1 MVVTLHR
8 QLVVLV
14 SFLWLALLTG
24 VFWLS
29 VHNARDMLERQL
41 HVHAQDTAN
50 SLGLSIAHPLGAQ
63 DKVLVESM
71 IGAIYDS
78 GYYREIAL
86 RNPAGDLLVVQRENR
101 VSQLAPTWFVQA
113 LSIDPTPG
121 LSEITHEW
129 RVIGKLTVLPDTQQ
143 AYTEL
148 WKSTLHALWLFLAV
162 GAFSLLL
169 LWAIVRAALRPLRD
183 LESQAEAICHRDF
196 TGQQPLP
203 RTRELRRVV
212 QAMNRMTRQLKTLFD
227 EQVAQIEQVRN
238 QAYIDGITGLGNG
251 RFFNAQLQSRLD
263 SIEEPF
269 VGALIKLEIGDMSAY
284 NQQFGHDAGNWLLKQ
299 AGKLWRQQMDSVEN
313 AVFARVTGARFAA
326 MLPHVEQDQVRALV
340 QNFLDQLQ
348 ALEPFSQTQTPLA
361 AYAGIAL
368 CEVGRDLQAER
379 PKALEAQADNA
390 LQKAQAGDAHCVQVF
405 DPHGEHTPQE
415 DRPHGV
421 DDWESFLRDVIEQRR
436 FTFHYQPVVSCLDQS
451 LLHYEVLARIKLKD
465 QVLAAGLFMPLV
477 ERFRLVQAFDQ
488 AIVSLLVE
496 QLLRKPAEQRIAVAV
511 NLSSHSVREEHF
523 VDWLLDYLAQHSEA
537 TRYLIFEVP
546 EVSVRTAHGRLKTLA
561 EGLKRLGTRLAID
574 HFGSTNSSFGYL
586 SGLPLYSIKVDQ
598 SYIRDIGDNLDN
610 QFFVQSLV
618 RIAHSRQILLTAE
631 MVENVGQWELLRRF
645 QVDGAQ
651 GFFLG
656 KPAEINLLSA

>member
-1 MVVTLHR
+1 MTLHR

-24 VFWLS
+24 VFWVS

-50 SLGLSIAHPLGAQ
+50 SLGLSIARPLGTQ
-63 DKVLVESM
+63 DRVLVESM

-78 GYYREIAL
+78 GYYREITL
-86 RNPAGDLLVVQRENR
+86 RNPNSELVVAQQTPRAASS
-101 VSQLAPTWFVQA
+101 VPTWFVQA
-113 LSIDPTPG
+113 LSISPTPG
-121 LSEITHEW
+121 LSEISHEW
-129 RVIGKLTVLPDTQQ
+129 RVIGKLTVLPDTQY

-148 WKSTLHALWLFLAV
+148 WKSTQRALGLFMAV
-162 GAFSLLL
+162 GAVSLLL
-169 LWAIVRAALRPLRD
+169 LWAIVRAALRPLRA
-183 LESQAEAICHRDF
+183 LETQAEAICLRDF

-238 QAYIDGITGLGNG
+238 QAYVDGITGLGNG
-251 RFFNAQLQSRLD
+251 RFFNAQLQSRLE

-269 VGALIKLEIGDMSAY
+269 VGALVKLEISDMSPY

-299 AGKLWRQQMDSVEN
+299 AGKLWRQQMDSVDN

-326 MLPHVEQDQVRALV
+326 LLPHVEQAQASSLV
-340 QNFLDQLQ
+340 QKFIAEIK
-348 ALEPFSQTQTPLA
+348 ALEPLIQSQSPLEV
-361 AYAGIAL
+361 YAGIAL
-368 CEVGRDLQAER
+368 CEVGRDVSTLKPRAV
-379 PKALEAQADNA
+379 EAQADSA
-390 LQKAQAGDAHCVQVF
+390 LQKAMTEKEVQVHVF
-405 DPHGEHTPQE
+405 DPSREQDPLAE
-415 DRPHGV
+415 RVRGV
-421 DDWESFLRDVIEQRR
+421 DDWESFLREVIEQRR

-451 LLHYEVLARIKLKD
+451 LLHYEVLARIKTKEE
-465 QVLAAGLFMPLV
+465 VLAAGVFMPLV
-477 ERFRLVQAFDQ
+477 ERYRLVQSFDQ
-488 AIVSLLVE
+488 AIVSMLVE
-496 QLLRKPAEQRIAVAV
+496 QMTKKEADQRIAVAV

-523 VDWLLDYLAQHSEA
+523 VEWLLDYLADHHDVA
-537 TRYLIFEVP
+537 RYLIFEVP
-546 EVSVRTAHGRLKTLA
+546 EATVRSAHGRLKTLA
-561 EGLKRLGTRLAID
+561 EGLKRLGAKLAID

-618 RIAHSRQILLTAE
+618 RIAHSRQVMLTAE
-631 MVENVGQWELLRRF
+631 RVESAMQWDLLRRF
-645 QVDGAQ
+645 QLDGAQ

>member
-1 MVVTLHR
+1 MTLHR

-50 SLGLSIAHPLGAQ
+50 SLGLSIALPLGKQ
-63 DKVLVESM
+63 DKALVESM

-78 GYYREIAL
+78 GYYREITL
-86 RNPAGDLLVVQRENR
+86 RNAQGELLVAERENHMERR
-101 VSQLAPTWFVQA
+101 VPTWFVQA
-113 LSIDPTPG
+113 LSITPTPG

-129 RVIGKLTVLPDTQQ
+129 RVVGKLTVLPDTQH
-143 AYTEL
+143 AYAEL
-148 WKSTLHALWLFLAV
+148 WKSTQRALWLFLGV
-162 GAFSLLL
+162 GSFSMVL

-183 LESQAEAICHRDF
+183 LEIQADAICQRDF
-196 TGQQPLP
+196 TAQQPLP

-238 QAYIDGITGLGNG
+238 QAYVDGITGLGNG
-251 RFFNAQLQSRLD
+251 RFFNAQLQSRLE
-263 SIEEPF
+263 SVEEPF
-269 VGALIKLEIGDMSAY
+269 VGALIKLEVGDMGAY

-299 AGKLWRQQMDSVEN
+299 AGKLWRQKMDGVEN
-313 AVFARVTGARFAA
+313 AVFARVAGARFGAL
-326 MLPHVEQDQVRALV
+326 LPHVEQAQAKGLV
-340 QNFLDQLQ
+340 QSFVDELK
-348 ALEPFSQTQTPLA
+348 ALEPFSQTQAPLA
-361 AYAGIAL
+361 IYAGIAF
-368 CEVGRDLQAER
+368 CDVGTDLQAPR
-379 PKALEAQADNA
+379 PKTLESQADNA
-390 LQKAQAGDAHCVQVF
+390 LLKAMVDNAAAVQVF
-405 DPHGEHTPQE
+405 DPSGEQPAIFE
-415 DRPHGV
+415 RPAGV
-421 DDWESFLRDVIEQRR
+421 DDWESFLRDVIDQRR

-465 QVLAAGLFMPLV
+465 QVLAAGVFMPLV
-477 ERFRLVQAFDQ
+477 ERYRLVQAFDQ
-488 AIVSLLVE
+488 AIVGTLVE
-496 QLLRKPAEQRIAVAV
+496 QLLRKPPDQRIPIAV

-523 VDWLLDYLAQHSEA
+523 VDWLLDFLAERPEA

-546 EVSVRTAHGRLKTLA
+546 EVSVRTAHGRMKTLA
-561 EGLKRLGTRLAID
+561 EGLKRLGAKLAID

-618 RIAHSRQILLTAE
+618 RIAHSRQIMLTAE
-631 MVENVGQWELLRRF
+631 MVENAVQWDLLRRF
-645 QVDGAQ
+645 QLDGAQ

>member
-29 VHNARDMLERQL
+29 VHNSRDLLERQL

-50 SLGLSIAHPLGAQ
+50 SLGLSIAHPLGAG
-63 DKVLVESM
+63 DKALVESM

-78 GYYREIAL
+78 GYYREITL
-86 RNPAGDLLVVQRENR
+86 RNPKGDILVVQRDKR
-101 VSQLAPTWFVQA
+101 VEQVAPTWFVQA
-113 LSIDPTPG
+113 LSIEPTPG

-129 RVIGKLTVLPDTQQ
+129 RVIGKLAVLPDTQP

-148 WKSTLHALWLFLAV
+148 WKTSLHALWLFLGV

-169 LWAIVRAALRPLRD
+169 LGAIVSAALRPLRA
-183 LESQAEAICHRDF
+183 LEIQADAICQRDF

-212 QAMNRMTRQLKTLFD
+212 QAMNRMTRQLKSLFD

-238 QAYIDGITGLGNG
+238 QAYIDAITGLGNG
-251 RFFNAQLQSRLD
+251 RFFNAQLQSRLE
-263 SIEEPF
+263 SLEEPF
-269 VGALIKLEIGDMSAY
+269 VGALVKLEIADMGAY
-284 NQQFGHDAGNWLLKQ
+284 NQRYGHDAGNWLLKQ

-313 AVFARVTGARFAA
+313 AVFARVAGARFGAL
-326 MLPHVEQDQVRALV
+326 LPHVECEQVGRLV
-340 QNFLDQLQ
+340 ADFMAELK
-348 ALEPFSQTQTPLA
+348 ALEPFAQSQVSLDVF
-361 AYAGIAL
+361 AGIAL
-368 CEVGRDLQAER
+368 CAVGRDLQSEP
-379 PKALEAQADNA
+379 PKTLETEADNA
-390 LQKAQAGDAHCVQVF
+390 LQKALGAEGETVQVF
-405 DPHGEHTPQE
+405 DPQGSAVSSIERPQ
-415 DRPHGV
+415 GV
-421 DDWESFLRDVIEQRR
+421 EDWESFLRDVIEQRR
-436 FTFHYQPVVSCLDQS
+436 FTFHFQPVVSCVDQS

-465 QVLAAGLFMPLV
+465 QVLAAGVFMPLV
-477 ERFRLVQAFDQ
+477 ERFRLVQALDQ
-488 AIVSLLVE
+488 AIVGTVIE
-496 QLLRKPAEQRIAVAV
+496 QLLRKSPDQRIPVAI
-511 NLSSHSVREEHF
+511 NLSSHSVREEQF
-523 VDWLLDYLAQHSEA
+523 VDWLLDYLAKNPEA
-537 TRYLIFEVP
+537 TRYAIFEVP

-561 EGLKRLGTRLAID
+561 EGLKRLGAKLAID

-631 MVENVGQWELLRRF
+631 MVENAVQWELLRRF
-645 QVDGAQ
+645 QLDGAQ
-651 GFFLG
+651 GYFLG
-656 KPAEINLLSA
+656 KPADINLLAT